1 MEENNSIPDVEKI
14 IAGIKAETGGDAG
27 HADSASVAAADRDAN
42 LAELLEDA
50 NHLLA
55 VQHRHSGIKG
65 ILNKIA
71 RRILEPELSDM
82 RKFNT
87 LSIKILNKLNAVI
100 SGNDTA
106 EQSDFSAQLR
116 RRIDLLTALGM
127 RLDEY
132 DRLDIEKRIQKL
144 EERLNEPEKRGQE

>member
-1 MEENNSIPDVEKI
+1 
-14 IAGIKAETGGDAG
+14 
-27 HADSASVAAADRDAN
+27 
-42 LAELLEDA
+42 
-50 NHLLA
+50 
-55 VQHRHSGIKG
+55 
-65 ILNKIA
+65 
-71 RRILEPELSDM
+71 M

-87 LSIKILNKLNAVI
+87 LSIKILNKLNAII

-132 DRLDIEKRIQKL
+132 DRLDLEKRIQKL
-144 EERLNEPEKRGQE
+144 EERLNEPEKRGLE